1 MDSPQSSQS
10 PQSPQNQSKRTLSD
24 MEEEEGGPAL
34 YPAQKYLCQRKEFS
48 DMIEHYLK
56 MAFLVGPHMR
66 STPEDFMMGFCK
78 IDLEVRSIAW
88 QYGKAQ
94 PMSHLSNEDKQAI
107 IASLEGLCVQDDW
120 DKIHSSLPPVAR
132 LEFGKVL
139 LEAMLHQFIYKKF
152 ATSPFWHLPAKM
164 DATDQHGDANFHKR
178 LDYIYEGFKQILPVN
193 AAWWKSTLVS
203 ICTVQDFLIDGP
215 DHTPLS
221 RATQEHRAALV
232 KSYEEELRGC
242 RLFQLLLDDPVSPE
256 LQASRDLRIRMLLE
270 LAAREF
276 IAGQA
281 GLFGNLVVE
290 RLPELATFDRHS
302 DNMIS
307 HYYHAGFEPQHGA
320 RILLMVRPHYSYH
333 DIILGLNWRPVPPIQ
348 LCWAEVLTEPTGPG
362 ARARWAAAVADDL
375 DPTKYEGVDNEGVD
389 NDGGEENG
397 KGKDEGEGA
406 KEGEGE
412 GGKGGNTTLQT
423 YKDGE

>member
-1 MDSPQSSQS
+1 MNSPQC
-10 PQSPQNQSKRTLSD
+10 PQNQSKRTLSD
-24 MEEEEGGPAL
+24 MEEEEEEGGGPAL

-48 DMIEHYLK
+48 DMINHYFS
-56 MAFLVGPHMR
+56 MAFLAGPHMR

-78 IDLEVRSIAW
+78 IYLEVRSFAW

-215 DHTPLS
+215 EHTPLS

-242 RLFQLLLDDPVSPE
+242 RLFQLLLDDSVSPE

-281 GLFGNLVVE
+281 GVFGNLVVE
-290 RLPELATFDRHS
+290 RLPELATYDRHS
-302 DNMIS
+302 DNMGS
-307 HYYHAGFEPQHGA
+307 HYFHAGFEPQHGA

-333 DIILGLNWRPVPPIQ
+333 DTILGLNWRPLPPIQ
-348 LCWAEVLTEPTGPG
+348 LCRAEVLTEPTGPG

-389 NDGGEENG
+389 NDGGEEGNG
-397 KGKDEGEGA
+397 KGKDEGEGG
-406 KEGEGE
+406 KEREGE
-412 GGKGGNTTLQT
+412 GGNGGEYYPTNIQRW
-423 YKDGE
+423 